1 MGSKIQLK
9 CAKELMRE
17 ENLSLAPPTSKI
29 LIPADLV
36 LPHVWANHPTAWFYP

>member
-17 ENLSLAPPTSKI
+17 ENLSLAPPPSKI
-29 LIPADLV
+29 LILADLV
-36 LPHVWANHPTAWFYP
+36 LPHV